1 MAETWRPG
9 APGDLE
15 TWRGGDLESWRLG
28 DLESCK
34 AGNLETWRAGDLESW
49 KPGELAISAHQK
61 GVRQVWGARG
71 RPWQMG
77 TGTMHDEPRECEKHA
92 SAMNTSI
99 Q

>member
-1 MAETWRPG
+1 MST
-9 APGDLE
+9 
-15 TWRGGDLESWRLG
+15 ESLDKRFKW
-28 DLESCK
+28 K
-34 AGNLETWRAGDLESW
+34 AGEYKAGIAEF
-49 KPGELAISAHQK
+49 SAHQK

-71 RPWQMG
+71 RPWQMC